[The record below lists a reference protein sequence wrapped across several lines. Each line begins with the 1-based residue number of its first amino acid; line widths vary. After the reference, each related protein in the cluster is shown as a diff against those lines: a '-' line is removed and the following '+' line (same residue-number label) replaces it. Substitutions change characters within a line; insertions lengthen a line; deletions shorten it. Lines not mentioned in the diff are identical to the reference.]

1 MGHHMRRTPHSDHST
16 DSDRCGGSG
25 AFNAPRRTVLAA
37 GLSALAGPVIGQS
50 AAAAYPSQP
59 VRIVGPSAPGGT
71 TDLYARILGKA
82 LGESLGQPF
91 VIENKPGAGSVI
103 GTDAVVKSKPDGHTL
118 LFGSL
123 PLSTN
128 PGLMAKLPYDAQQDL
143 RPVIHISA
151 QGFVVSVGPK
161 SPFATFAD
169 AIAAAKQRDV
179 PYATPGI
186 GTVGHLSA
194 QMLNVEHG
202 TRFIHVAYR
211 GSAPAIQDVVAGQ
224 VDLLFD
230 AMASS
235 SAAIASGQLRPVATT
250 NATRFA
256 ALPNVPTLRELGYAA
271 GEGQAYSG
279 LLVPAATPT
288 EIVTKLNAALNA
300 AFKRPD
306 VRQSFERL
314 NVTPV
319 GGTPDAFGQLIRQE
333 GERWVPLIRRLGLK
347 AE

>member
-1 MGHHMRRTPHSDHST
+1 MRHSLHPDDVAHPVQ
-16 DSDRCGGSG
+16 CSG
-25 AFNAPRRTVLAA
+25 PGTFNAQRRTVLAA
-37 GLSALAGPVIGQS
+37 GLSALAGPAFGQS
-50 AAAAYPSQP
+50 AAAYPSQP
-59 VRIVGPSAPGGT
+59 VRIVVPSAPGGT

-103 GTDAVVKSKPDGHTL
+103 GTDAVVKSKADGHTL